1 MITTSKL
8 LALTGAATLVVGP
21 GGGSQ
26 NHFMLGAIDEWF
38 TAALGGIEQTPSSVG
53 YADLLIAPAIVGD
66 LTSVTAPLS
75 HAPRLGDQ

>member
-1 MITTSKL
+1 
-8 LALTGAATLVVGP
+8 
-21 GGGSQ
+21 
-26 NHFMLGAIDEWF
+26 MLGAIDEWF
-38 TAALGGIEQTPSSVG
+38 TAALGGIEQIPSSVG